1 MIRFRDIT
9 VADKPIFDRY
19 ACAVE
24 VRNCDMTFANI
35 FCWQPLYR
43 SEWAEVEGFLVVRF
57 RLGGGE
63 RLSYMQPLSGNGS
76 LDFSSI
82 IPLLEADAATL
93 GEPLRFAGLTKESV
107 EVLRNACP
115 GKFAFA
121 ASRDYADYIYSAE
134 DLRNLEGRKYQPKR
148 NHINRFRHENEFR
161 YLPLTS
167 DYADECLRLNELWGA
182 GRTDDDATIA
192 AEREAMVRAFDNFE
206 VLGLLGG
213 AICVDGEL
221 AAFTYGSQSCGDT
234 FVTHIE
240 KANTKYN
247 GIFATINNL
256 FARSLPERVRLINR
270 EEDMGVEG
278 LRKAKL
284 SYYPVA
290 VEPKWSA
297 VAVDAT
303 MRQVGELWRE
313 VFGDDE
319 AFVEAFMTLCYDRE
333 NLFAHSEQG
342 RVVSMLHLLP
352 FRSAEGDRIYY
363 IYGVATDPQWRGR
376 GLGSELML
384 RALRRAEVDC
394 RAVVLI
400 PSGEDIKAFY
410 ATFGF
415 VDAELP
421 LRFDEEFDFG
431 TGDADRDR
439 AMILEFGERK
449 LADLESLI
457 LKFDY

>member
-342 RVVSMLHLLP
+342 RVVSMVHLLP
-352 FRSAEGDRIYY
+352 FCTAEGERVDYL
-363 IYGVATDPQWRGR
+363 YGVATAPEWRGR
-376 GLGSELML
+376 GFASELIL
-384 RALRRAEVDC
+384 RALRRAEYEC

-400 PSGEDIKAFY
+400 PGSENVKRLY
-410 ATFGF
+410 ESLGF
-415 VDAELP
+415 VDRDIQLHFEG
-421 LRFDEEFDFG
+421 EFDFG
-431 TGDADRDR
+431 TGDKERDK
-439 AMILEFGERK
+439 AMILEFGEGE
-449 LADLESLI
+449 LAARDSLV
-457 LKFDY
+457 LKFED